1 MGDLMRANLFRLKRD
16 KVFWTCGAAL
26 LALSAAVLL
35 NGCHQYRDMWAEGY
49 QVDLARCFFQLI
61 PAMGMCVGI
70 FTGLFLGTDHSEG
83 ALRNRLMVGHSRE
96 RVYLAGLGASLAG
109 AAVFTLAW
117 LVGSG
122 LPAVLNR
129 DLWRLGPGPGALLL
143 LVAVGSALAL
153 ASVLTVA
160 GMLCEKKSTAAVAS
174 ILLVLGLMLVS
185 TWLHARL
192 LEPEM
197 SSGLVITAQGMEWGE
212 PTPNSRYVGGMLRQ
226 CYELVLD
233 ILPTGQMVLLS
244 DMAVARPGLNLAAS
258 LAVTVAAALAGMG
271 LFRKKD
277 LK

>member
-1 MGDLMRANLFRLKRD
+1 MNELMFAGLFRLKRD
-16 KVFWTCGAAL
+16 RTFWICGAAL
-26 LALSAAVLL
+26 LVLSAAVLL
-35 NGCHQYRDMWAEGY
+35 NSCRLCRSMAAEGY
-49 QVDLARCFFQLI
+49 QADPARYFFQLV
-61 PAMGMCVGI
+61 PAIGMCAAV

-83 ALRNRLMVGHSRE
+83 ALRNRLMVGHSRG
-96 RVYLAGLGASLAG
+96 RVYLAGLGISLTG
-109 AAVFTLAW
+109 AAAFTLAW

-122 LPAVLNR
+122 LPAILNR
-129 DLWRLGPGPGALLL
+129 DLWRLGPGPTVLLL
-143 LVAVGSALAL
+143 LVALGSALAL
-153 ASVLTVA
+153 ASVLAVA
-160 GMLCEKKSTAAVAS
+160 GMLAEKKSTAAVAS

-197 SSGLVITAQGMEWGE
+197 SSGIVITAQGMEWAE
-212 PTPNSRYVGGMLRQ
+212 PTPNSRYVGGALRQ
-226 CYELVLD
+226 CYELLLD
-233 ILPTGQMVLLS
+233 VLPTGQMVLLS